1 MSSVSKL
8 AQFGKKH
15 IAHGIGR
22 STELVIEK
30 AKGTYVYTAEGK
42 KYLDLTTGIGVTN
55 TGHCHPTVVKAVQ
68 EQAANMSHGQVN
80 IFYQKPMLEL
90 IDGLLPRMPSPKLDT
105 FFFWNSG
112 SEAVEAAVKVAR
124 HATKKQNIIVFQG
137 SYHGRTFG
145 TMALTTSKTIYSAGF
160 SPLMPGV
167 HVAPYPYFQQW
178 SAHKADPE
186 KFSPEWCGEEALHQ
200 LELLLKQR
208 SDPQDT
214 AAILIEPVQGE
225 GGYVVPP
232 KNFLEGLR
240 KICDKHDILL
250 ICDEVQSGFGR
261 TGKMFAV
268 EHFDVV
274 PDILVMAKGIASGY
288 PLSAIVSRKDIM
300 DKQPAGSMGGT
311 YSGNAISC
319 AAAKATLQ
327 VFDEEKLLDNC
338 NVRSEQF
345 FKGLREKIPA
355 LLPEGVTVDIRGKGL
370 MIGIEFMGVPYGF
383 ANSVASAAL
392 KLDTIL
398 LTTSIYETLRLI
410 PPLTITKEETDLA
423 LEKVVASVA
432 AAIENLKKA

>member
-15 IAHGIGR
+15 IAAGIGR

-30 AKGTYVYTAEGK
+30 AKGTYVYTVDGK

-68 EQAANMSHGQVN
+68 EQAGNLSHGQVN
-80 IFYQKPMLEL
+80 IFYQKPMLDL
-90 IDGLLPRMPSPKLDT
+90 IDGLLPKMPSPRLDT

-112 SEAVEAAVKVAR
+112 SEAVEAAIKVAR
-124 HATKKQNIIVFQG
+124 HATKRQNIIVFQG

-178 SAHKADPE
+178 ACHKADP
-186 KFSPEWCGEEALHQ
+186 KQFTPEWCGEEALHQ
-200 LELLLKQR
+200 LEILLKQR
-208 SDPQDT
+208 TDPKDT

-232 KNFLEGLR
+232 QNFLAGLR
-240 KICDKHDILL
+240 KICDKHGILL

-268 EHFDVV
+268 EHFGVE

-288 PLSAIVSRKDIM
+288 PLSAIVSRKEIM
-300 DKQPAGSMGGT
+300 DLQPAGSMGGT
-311 YSGNAISC
+311 YAGNAISC

-327 VFDEEKLLDNC
+327 VFEEEKLLDNC
-338 NVRSEQF
+338 AARSEQF
-345 FKGLREKIPA
+345 FKTLREKIPA
-355 LLPEGVTVDIRGKGL
+355 LLPEGVTCDIRGKGL

-383 ANSVASAAL
+383 ASSVAAEAL
-392 KLDTIL
+392 KLDTLI

-410 PPLTITKEETDLA
+410 PPLNITEEETSLA
-423 LEKVVASVA
+423 LERIVASVSA
-432 AAIENLKKA
+432 AVKNLKV